1 MLIAGSW
8 LKEIGVVVVNNE
20 CTLLKIILD
29 AVKRKLNGCEH
40 EFILADSGWYTGEFV
55 DRYVVSYMCKKCGKV
70 IKIKR

>member
-1 MLIAGSW
+1 MIVGSW
-8 LKEIGVVVVNNE
+8 LKKIGVVIVNNE